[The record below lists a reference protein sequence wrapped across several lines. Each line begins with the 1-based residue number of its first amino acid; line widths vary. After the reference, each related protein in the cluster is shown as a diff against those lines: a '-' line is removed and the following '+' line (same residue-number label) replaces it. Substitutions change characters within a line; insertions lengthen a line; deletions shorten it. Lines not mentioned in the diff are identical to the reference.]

1 MAHKG
6 GSEIHIKDKLLK
18 NGPKIKN
25 RVLLLMAA
33 PQNGSRNWWR
43 PPKTGPHIK
52 GGPLILQWL

>member
-1 MAHKG
+1 MALKG

-33 PQNGSRNWWR
+33 PQTGPEIDGG
-43 PPKTGPHIK
+43 PPKRVP
-52 GGPLILQWL
+52 ILKAAP